1 MATAASDKPASA
13 PEDATAR
20 PGFWRRVSKPVR
32 FLRRIPRP
40 LLITFVGLALSAW
53 LLPAITRQW
62 DDRQKARDLQASLIE
77 DMSSAS
83 ARALVAGVDAM
94 RTSQP
99 SSERLHQAERDWQI
113 AGVEVQA
120 RLKAYFAQ
128 KVVQSWENYRLV
140 MSTAL
145 WAAFHREVFSQLQVG
160 PNTAEQRAWDGL
172 AELKKVLPQ
181 GKGRFKAYRSSSDAV
196 QGWGL
201 LESDLEL
208 LEYEAEHDVL
218 AAHPRG
224 YSTTWRDLSHD
235 LIP

>member
-13 PEDATAR
+13 TEDATAR
-20 PGFWRRVSKPVR
+20 PGFWRRVSKPLR

-40 LLITFVGLALSAW
+40 LLITVVGLALSAW

-83 ARALVAGVDAM
+83 ARALVAGLDAM
-94 RTSQP
+94 RTNQP

-113 AGVEVQA
+113 AGAEVQA

-145 WAAFHREVFSQLQVG
+145 WATFHREVSFQPRVG
-160 PNTAEQRAWDGL
+160 PNTTEQDFWDRL
-172 AELKKVLPQ
+172 AEFRKVLPQ
-181 GKGRFKAYRSSSDAV
+181 GKDKFKANRSDSDAV

-201 LESDLEL
+201 LEPDLEL